1 MRPSGDLIFG
11 ALLRLAIMYAAAMSF
26 LIFWPVGVALIGL
39 ALFMPWPDKPDW
51 VTPEPEPEAAEEEEE
66 AQPREEPFWM
76 WNR

>member
-11 ALLRLAIMYAAAMSF
+11 TLLRLLLAAGGVVGV
-26 LIFWPVGVALIGL
+26 LVFWPAGVTLIGL
-39 ALFMPWPDKPDW
+39 ALFMPWPDAPDW
-51 VTPEPEPEAAEEEEE
+51 VTPEAEEEEEEEEE